1 MIEFILEIPMDLKI
15 ILGTGVIMILYE
27 IFRKK
32 EVWEKQQKNQQQP
45 KN

>member
-32 EVWEKQQKNQQQP
+32 EVWEEKQKNQQ
-45 KN
+45 

>member
-32 EVWEKQQKNQQQP
+32 EVWEEQK
-45 KN
+45 KNHQ

>member
-32 EVWEKQQKNQQQP
+32 EVWEEQQKNQQ
-45 KN
+45 

>member
-32 EVWEKQQKNQQQP
+32 EVWEKQQKNQQ
-45 KN
+45 

>member
-32 EVWEKQQKNQQQP
+32 EVWEKQKKNQQ
-45 KN
+45 